1 MTRNEGEK
9 NKIPM
14 KRKPFYKLKL
24 ELLSEKK
31 KLWPRHY
38 FRGSNYYL
46 IPILVKNDTCLLG

>member
-31 KLWPRHY
+31 NCGQDIIFEVQITTLYP
-38 FRGSNYYL
+38 F
-46 IPILVKNDTCLLG
+46 